1 MNFIKY
7 VNYYY
12 YHEINQINKKCKY
25 NISSENVS
33 YCKYIRYNKCIKHIM
48 ASKLIYLYYNYSR

>member
-33 YCKYIRYNKCIKHIM
+33 YCKYIR
-48 ASKLIYLYYNYSR
+48 